1 MRFFDVFIFGVQTKL
16 GQEIYKIIREKYPFL
31 SVAVPMMKY
40 SKQIEIPCDQVNI
53 NQKNIKRFVKSMK
66 VIISC
71 QKMSNLIQEVSKICQ
86 DIGIKFANAYD
97 ISPLIL
103 LEIIEMFLKPYGA
116 GNYNVIIPIKGF
128 KMFSYFKYGY
138 NYYFPNISKT
148 GTYELLLTKKKTPKD
163 KWIKL
168 YLEFQNKFVVY
179 CFIFFAL
186 LSKILL
192 LFNPTKRITEDQ
204 IKKGKPD
211 QTIRLSLSQ
220 NKSHILND
228 FLIIQFY
235 MVFSPSYKG
244 FNIESIQIA

>member
-1 MRFFDVFIFGVQTKL
+1 MTASVSERAD
-16 GQEIYKIIREKYPFL
+16 YK
-31 SVAVPMMKY
+31 
-40 SKQIEIPCDQVNI
+40 
-53 NQKNIKRFVKSMK
+53 KSM
-66 VIISC
+66 IPY
-71 QKMSNLIQEVSKICQ
+71 LIGV
-86 DIGIKFANAYD
+86 
-97 ISPLIL
+97 
-103 LEIIEMFLKPYGA
+103 
-116 GNYNVIIPIKGF
+116 
-128 KMFSYFKYGY
+128 
-138 NYYFPNISKT
+138 
-148 GTYELLLTKKKTPKD
+148 
-163 KWIKL
+163 
-168 YLEFQNKFVVY
+168 
-179 CFIFFAL
+179 FIFFAL